1 MTVHVVYYCSCSAQ
15 TKQFGIKPNSSVH
28 PLLASLQTSF
38 GFIRHTFIPP
48 PRREKGM
55 CDKLTPKDICGEA
68 IHPHTV
74 SLNSCSSSCGVE
86 VLCQQ
91 KVSEQTLSMT

>member
-1 MTVHVVYYCSCSAQ
+1 MTVHVVYYYSCSAQ
-15 TKQFGIKPNSSVH
+15 TKPFGIKPNISVH
-28 PLLASLQTSF
+28 PLLTSPQTSF

-55 CDKLTPKDICGEA
+55 CDKRTPKDVCGEA

-91 KVSEQTLSMT
+91 KVSEQTLCM